1 MSTAPIVADPAAL
14 RAELQAA
21 GLKVTTPR
29 LAVLEALATQPH
41 ADADAVFQRVRK
53 DLPTTS
59 VQAVYGVLGALTDAG
74 ILRRIEPAGSSAL
87 YERRTGDN
95 HHHLIC
101 RSCRAVLDVDC
112 AIGEAPCLTPSQS
125 HGFAVDQAEVTFWGL
140 CPTCQNG
147 RQSTSTEGE

>member
-101 RSCRAVLDVDC
+101 RSCRAVLDIDC

-125 HGFAVDQAEVTFWGL
+125 HGFAVDQAEVTFWGM
-140 CPTCQNG
+140 CPACQNG
-147 RQSTSTEGE
+147 RQNNSTEGE